1 MGPEK
6 RRHAAGSGARVS
18 GHCASAQPARPQD
31 NTDRQSDPPLVVLV
45 ETVDRRSRFRARLG
59 DRIIVESSR
68 QPFFDAA
75 RALITEGCDPAVM
88 LIMRHAGAATDALI
102 AKVGVAARLTIRE
115 DRGGPEFVPYH
126 QMSLKLDVGTRQMRE
141 SSRQVPGQ
149 SGAAERTSGARV
161 GGEGAHVE
169 ADAPH
174 A

>member
-115 DRGGPEFVPYH
+115 DR

-141 SSRQVPGQ
+141 SARQVPGQ